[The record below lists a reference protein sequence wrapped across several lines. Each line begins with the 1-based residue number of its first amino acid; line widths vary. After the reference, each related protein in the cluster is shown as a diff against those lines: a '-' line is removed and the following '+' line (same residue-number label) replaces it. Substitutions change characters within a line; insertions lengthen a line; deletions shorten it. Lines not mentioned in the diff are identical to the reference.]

1 MKFDYVKMDSLMAS
15 ALDLILVDDVE
26 HLGKAG
32 ELVKVRPGYARNFL
46 LPRGLAHVAN
56 RFTLAEYEV
65 RKAKLEEEAQ
75 QRREKAEQLKAKL
88 DEQFVK
94 IEAKAGESGKLFGA
108 ITKENVC
115 NAVEQQLSTKIS
127 KDQVDLKT
135 PIRAIGDFEV
145 KLNLAAQ
152 ISATIIVKVQAI

>member
-1 MKFDYVKMDSLMAS
+1 
-15 ALDLILVDDVE
+15 
-26 HLGKAG
+26 
-32 ELVKVRPGYARNFL
+32 
-46 LPRGLAHVAN
+46 
-56 RFTLAEYEV
+56 V
-65 RKAKLEEEAQ
+65 RKSKLEEEAQ

-108 ITKENVC
+108 ITKEDVS
-115 NAVEQQLSTKIS
+115 NAVEQQLSIKIA
-127 KDQVDLKT
+127 KDQIDLKT